1 MSNNTELNKD
11 SIELL
16 AQVNAGCKMAIDS
29 LEQVEKY
36 VDDKR
41 MIDIIKKYNEAHIKI
56 EDDSHRMLNN
66 AGQEEQEPSIWA
78 KTFAQMQAK
87 IKLLMKDDVHQ
98 AASILTDGCNMGI
111 KSLWEY
117 KNSYKTADAKS
128 VELCERLCNLE
139 GQMLAEL
146 QPLL

>member
-11 SIELL
+11 TIELL
-16 AQVNAGCKMAIDS
+16 SQINAGCKMAIDS

-41 MIDIIKKYNEAHIKI
+41 LIDIIKKYNEAHIKI
-56 EDDSHRMLNN
+56 EDTSHQMLNN
-66 AGQEEQEPSIWA
+66 AGQEGQEPGLLS
-78 KTFAQMQAK
+78 KTFAQMQAS

-117 KNSYKTADAKS
+117 KNSFKTADAKS
-128 VELCERLCNLE
+128 VKLCDELCDLE
-139 GQMLAEL
+139 GQMIVEL

>member
-11 SIELL
+11 TIELL
-16 AQVNAGCKMAIDS
+16 SQINAGCKMAIDS
-29 LEQVEKY
+29 LEQVGKY

-41 MIDIIKKYNEAHIKI
+41 LIDIIKKYNEAHIKI
-56 EDDSHRMLNN
+56 EDTSHQMLNY
-66 AGQEEQEPSIWA
+66 AGQEGQEPGLLA

-111 KSLWEY
+111 KSLCEY

-128 VELCERLCNLE
+128 VKLCEDLCDLE
-139 GQMLAEL
+139 GQMLVEL